1 MTAEP
6 VTACPPGHTAYPSEQ
21 IARNAVELHR
31 WAFRY
36 CGGYGCWPCGDH
48 WHAGH
53 VQRHIGD
60 ACKRN
65 PTHLAAKKRIRNAH
79 KIGRWS

>member
-1 MTAEP
+1 MMTTEP
-6 VTACPPGHTAYPSEQ
+6 VTCPPDHTAYPSEQ
-21 IARNAVELHR
+21 VARNAVELHL
-31 WAFRY
+31 WAFPKCVRY
-36 CGGYGCWPCGDH
+36 GTWRCGDH

-60 ACKRN
+60 ACKHN
-65 PTHLAAKKRIRNAH
+65 PTHLAAKKRIRNAQ